1 MVGYSTSRGWRVHW
15 KDARVC
21 NLFEGTACYLQN
33 SIVIGDPTW
42 YEKSRGGK
50 LPNVVESCLETH
62 PDNTPR
68 DDSLVDK
75 VGLQTRIVA
84 VFESPML
91 GTCLGICN
99 SPKNR
104 LSIKE
109 DAFEFVLHLVRL
121 PQDRHWDK
129 TLEEGMID

>member
-1 MVGYSTSRGWRVHW
+1 MIRGSSLSSMGLRNRSLIFSASRVRMGPAWWAIQLHVGGGY
-15 KDARVC
+15 
-21 NLFEGTACYLQN
+21 
-33 SIVIGDPTW
+33 IGKTRECAISLREPQ
-42 YEKSRGGK
+42 
-50 LPNVVESCLETH
+50 TH

-68 DDSLVDK
+68 NDSLVDK

-91 GTCLGICN
+91 GTRLGICN

-104 LSIKE
+104 LSIRE
-109 DAFEFVLHLVRL
+109 DAFEFVLYLVRL